1 METFQRGSYE
11 RSQEGSQYPVLPR
24 TLLIVVSAMASLAL
38 VAGCAGST
46 ARMGSRASG
55 PVSAALAP
63 AELSGTWHG
72 SFGQVA
78 ASFYMDEGNCI
89 LQIKEDGTFTE
100 IVRPAK
106 LGTNNLAKAS
116 TWSGTV
122 VTSGNRVTL
131 RSSQGLSVTL
141 IRSGNSLYGVAQ
153 DPLVEVTIAMKFQ
166 REVSA
171 APPNT

>member
-1 METFQRGSYE
+1 M
-11 RSQEGSQYPVLPR
+11 LPR

-38 VAGCAGST
+38 VAGCAGPT
-46 ARMGSRASG
+46 ARVGSHASA
-55 PVSAALAP
+55 PVPAAFAP
-63 AELSGTWHG
+63 AELNGTWHG

-78 ASFYMDEGNCI
+78 ASLYMDEGNCI
-89 LQIKEDGTFTE
+89 LQINEDGTFTE
-100 IVRPAK
+100 TVRPAK
-106 LGTNNLAKAS
+106 GTNNLAKPS

-153 DPLVEVTIAMKFQ
+153 DPLVEATIAMNFQ